1 MRTYIIHLIRHAK
14 SEKYD
19 EGRYIGHTDVSLS
32 QTGKE
37 ELIRIRD
44 EYGYPEVESV
54 FTSPLKRCTE
64 TAALI
69 YPEKS
74 AIVIEDLSEMNF
86 GEFEGKT
93 AEELKSNEAFA
104 GWLEGKNAPP
114 FGETSKAFG
123 SRICSSFE
131 KIVNGMM
138 KSGVF
143 SASVI
148 THGGVIGVILAAYGL
163 PQASVHEWFTP
174 DCCGYTLRV
183 DPALWMRNKKFE
195 VFKVIPGEK

>member
-1 MRTYIIHLIRHAK
+1 MREDT
-14 SEKYD
+14 S
-19 EGRYIGHTDVSLS
+19 G
-32 QTGKE
+32 
-37 ELIRIRD
+37 IRD

-69 YPEKS
+69 YPEKN

-163 PQASVHEWFTP
+163 QREFEFSVVFAAAYGLPQASVHEWFTP

-195 VFKVIPGEK
+195 VFTVIPGEK

>member
-1 MRTYIIHLIRHAK
+1 MRTYIIHLIKHAK
-14 SEKYD
+14 NDKYD

-32 QTGKE
+32 EIGKE
-37 ELIRIRD
+37 ELIHIRD
-44 EYGYPEVESV
+44 EYGYPGVESV
-54 FTSPLKRCTE
+54 FSSPLKRCIE
-64 TAALI
+64 TAEII
-69 YPEKS
+69 YPDKN
-74 AIVIEDLSEMNF
+74 AIIIENLAEMNF

-93 AEELKSNEAFA
+93 AEELKSNESFA

-114 FGETSKAFG
+114 FGETSNAFG
-123 SRICSSFE
+123 KRICECFE
-131 KIVNGMM
+131 KIVEGMM

-148 THGGVIGVILAAYGL
+148 THGGVIGIILAAYGL
-163 PQASVHEWFTP
+163 PQAPMHEWYTP

-195 VFKVIPGEK
+195 IFSLIPGEK